1 MKITTVET
9 SGAISVVFST
19 TLLPLYTNRKTHI
32 HTHIHTHIQKDTQTQ
47 IDRYPKRLP
56 AAMMS

>member
-9 SGAISVVFST
+9 SGAVSLVFST
-19 TLLPLYTNRKTHI
+19 TLPPTIHKQKDT
-32 HTHIHTHIQKDTQTQ
+32 HTHREREREKDTQTQ